1 MSLMTQSLLMEAQSL
16 RLEGDIDGSI
26 ALLRV
31 VVSQCVDDANR
42 EGHHASNELHLKMW
56 QMASYQ
62 LALLLLQK
70 SGRSGDVTSSEVEA
84 EADAILSKLG
94 YRSRLSVKAFGYP
107 TCDCTIGKSSCI
119 KKTSI
124 PLLVIDDALP
134 QSIFDALR
142 NSLRPCSRYWTEFYV
157 KTTCNDDEDK
167 HRTFA
172 SHNIPLPNSTNRL
185 TSMQLIEN
193 SSSLIEQIA
202 IIVKHRLSH
211 RFPSIVS
218 ATSVEVWSHRRP
230 PDAHHQLHYDMDE
243 IALWK
248 YKQRKLDGHKSNKQ
262 YGRGNKRQ
270 KINHR
275 TEDEESEQVE
285 DCTSSVVY
293 RDLCPIVSCALTVN
307 VPNETKSCENC
318 NRFGDGAPTLV
329 CNQHLLG
336 NKTNE
341 GWLCYPRLNRLV
353 AFDGSLLHG
362 VLPGIPAG
370 DTSAD
375 EDNHRVTLMLG
386 FWKDVTL
393 TAEDNASKTYT
404 IGPNVPLPASLLDE
418 FKPAVV
424 TGSLLLSA
432 NHVKDPILV
441 SPLWKDFSNEQAAD
455 LDELR
460 IRNSEFKGRF
470 FRKTSDLNDIDKE
483 ILGYF

>member
-1 MSLMTQSLLMEAQSL
+1 MTQSLLMEAQSL
-16 RLEGDIDGSI
+16 RLEGDIEGSI

-42 EGHHASNELHLKMW
+42 EGHHASNELHLKIW

-70 SGRSGDVTSSEVEA
+70 SGRSRDVTASEVEA
-84 EADAILSKLG
+84 DTILSMMG

-107 TCDCTIGKSSCI
+107 TCDCAIGKSSCS

-172 SHNIPLPNSTNRL
+172 SHNIPLNSTNRL
-185 TSMQLIEN
+185 TSVQLIEN

-202 IIVKHRLSH
+202 IILKHRLSH
-211 RFPSIVS
+211 RFPSIMA

-248 YKQRKLDGHKSNKQ
+248 YKQRKLDGHDSDKQ
-262 YGRGNKRQ
+262 NGRENKRQ
-270 KINHR
+270 KIDHC
-275 TEDEESEQVE
+275 TEDEKSEQVE
-285 DCTSSVVY
+285 DCISSMI
-293 RDLCPIVSCALTVN
+293 CPIVSCVLTVN
-307 VPNETKSCENC
+307 VPNETKSCNNC
-318 NRFGDGAPTLV
+318 NNLGDGAPTLV
-329 CNQHLLG
+329 CNQHLFG

-362 VLPGIPAG
+362 VMPGIPALV
-370 DTSAD
+370 SH

-393 TAEDNASKTYT
+393 TVADDNASKTYK

-418 FKPAVV
+418 FKPVV
-424 TGSLLLSA
+424 VGESLRSSYINVSA
-432 NHVKDPILV
+432 NHVKDPILI
-441 SPLWKDFSNEQAAD
+441 SPLWEDFSNEQAGVYFI
-455 LDELR
+455 E
-460 IRNSEFKGRF
+460 IRVKDQVAI
-470 FRKTSDLNDIDKE
+470 KKVLKK
-483 ILGYF
+483 

>member
-1 MSLMTQSLLMEAQSL
+1 MEAQSL

-31 VVSQCVDDANR
+31 VVSHCVDDANR
-42 EGHHASNELHLKMW
+42 EGHHASNELHLKIW

-70 SGRSGDVTSSEVEA
+70 SGRSRDVTASEVEA
-84 EADAILSKLG
+84 DTILSKMG

-107 TCDCTIGKSSCI
+107 TCDCTIGKSSQS
-119 KKTSI
+119 KKTSV

-142 NSLRPCSRYWTEFYV
+142 HSLRPCSRYWTEFYV
-157 KTTCNDDEDK
+157 KTACNDDEDR
-167 HRTFA
+167 HRVFA
-172 SHNIPLPNSTNRL
+172 SHNIPLNSTNRL

-211 RFPSIVS
+211 RFPSIMA

-248 YKQRKLDGHKSNKQ
+248 YKQRKLDGHDSDKQ
-262 YGRGNKRQ
+262 NGRGNKRQ
-270 KINHR
+270 KIDHC

-285 DCTSSVVY
+285 DCTSSVVN
-293 RDLCPIVSCALTVN
+293 RDLCPIVSCVLTVN
-307 VPNETKSCENC
+307 VPNETKSCEKC
-318 NRFGDGAPTLV
+318 NKLGDGAPTLV

-362 VLPGIPAG
+362 VLPGIPIPAR

-393 TAEDNASKTYT
+393 TVADDNASKTYT

-418 FKPAVV
+418 FKPVV
-424 TGSLLLSA
+424 VGESLRSSYMNVSV
-432 NHVKDPILV
+432 NHVKDPILI
-441 SPLWKDFSNEQAAD
+441 SPLWEDFSNEQAVD
-455 LDELR
+455 LDELHV
-460 IRNSEFKGRF
+460 RNSEFKGRF
-470 FRKTSDLNDIDKE
+470 FRKTSDNDIDKE